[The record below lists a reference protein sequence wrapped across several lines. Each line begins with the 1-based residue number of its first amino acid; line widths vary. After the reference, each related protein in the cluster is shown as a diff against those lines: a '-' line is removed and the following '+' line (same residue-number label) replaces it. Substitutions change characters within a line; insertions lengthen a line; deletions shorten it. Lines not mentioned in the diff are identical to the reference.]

1 MTTASEKGAQ
11 PSTKPPHTRGT
22 VRRGVSLPWLAAF
35 LLMVC
40 FVWGNSLVPGD
51 ESGALSMG
59 VVELV
64 QGALAAVGLPCDW
77 VTNFVVRKTAHFTEY
92 LVLALVGMQAFRPH
106 RAPFSAARVALA
118 AVAIL
123 AVPCLDETIQLF
135 VSGRAG
141 QVRDVLIDC
150 GGALT
155 GALLTLLASR
165 LRGRRSTDD

>member
-1 MTTASEKGAQ
+1 MTTDAANGTRS
-11 PSTKPPHTRGT
+11 STNPPHTDRF

-51 ESGALSMG
+51 ESGSLSMG

-92 LVLALVGMQAFRPH
+92 LVLALIGMQAFRPH
-106 RAPFSAARVALA
+106 RAPLSGARIALA
-118 AVAIL
+118 VVSIL

-135 VSGRAG
+135 VGGRSG

-150 GGALT
+150 SGALT
-155 GALLTLLASR
+155 GALITLAASR
-165 LRGRRSTDD
+165 LRARKRSAD